1 MMEKSSFLKTKH
13 TPTRHLVAGTTQ
25 QLFSLWYLIQFCL
38 AIFLHYL
45 VGSQI
50 LDWFSC
56 FLGVFTEKD
65 CFRSICDII
74 LSPYQAL
81 LWPSLLWTAP
91 AKSESAIIMVEKEQ
105 GQLGAWPCCWPGQRL
120 PLPLH
125 MCHTQRK
132 EQNQIRAL
140 PCLLPEWE
148 VRAISEVP
156 FKAHRPHKLPSKGK
170 TAITSQRH
178 PTPSGPLSNTSGTP
192 PTPS

>member
-105 GQLGAWPCCWPGQRL
+105 GQLGAWL
-120 PLPLH
+120 N
-125 MCHTQRK
+125 TD
-132 EQNQIRAL
+132 AL
-140 PCLLPEWE
+140 SRHLCDHLVGWVLWHPWISAADQCGEILGRREIIELTAEGGCL
-148 VRAISEVP
+148 
-156 FKAHRPHKLPSKGK
+156 
-170 TAITSQRH
+170 
-178 PTPSGPLSNTSGTP
+178 
-192 PTPS
+192 